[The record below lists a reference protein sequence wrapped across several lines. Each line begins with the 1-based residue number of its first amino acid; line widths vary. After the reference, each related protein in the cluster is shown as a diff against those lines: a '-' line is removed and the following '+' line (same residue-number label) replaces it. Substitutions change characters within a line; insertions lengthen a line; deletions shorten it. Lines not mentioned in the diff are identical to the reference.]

1 MGIPQV
7 IMIVLLALML
17 FINIANHN
25 KPREGKYNGWDAL
38 IAIAIQISLLTWGGF
53 FQNIQIKEWKKQCV
67 Q

>member
-38 IAIAIQISLLTWGGF
+38 IAIAIQVSLLTWGGF
-53 FQNIQIKEWKKQCV
+53 FQNKIQIKEWKK
-67 Q
+67 

>member
-1 MGIPQV
+1 MGIPQI

-38 IAIAIQISLLTWGGF
+38 IAIVIQISLLTWGGF
-53 FQNIQIKEWKKQCV
+53 F
-67 Q
+67 